1 MLVSNDNFNIWCE
14 SWAETAGQEA
24 KRYNT
29 MCRIVPTEYL
39 PPPPATRGGEGG
51 GGADQE
57 NCVEKE
63 LGGNTEIYLQ
73 VNTDCGSS

>member
-1 MLVSNDNFNIWCE
+1 
-14 SWAETAGQEA
+14 
-24 KRYNT
+24 

-39 PPPPATRGGEGG
+39 PPPPATRGEGGEGG
-51 GGADQE
+51 DDQE

-73 VNTDCGSS
+73 VNTGSSKSLKDHSLTVLFTINKENKPIPVSSTRK